1 MAPGGVGATLLVGG
15 VQLHWREHGDGDP
28 VLLLHESAASGAIW
42 EPLVSVLGPGVRSI
56 ALDRRGWGASGAP
69 EPYAATTIE
78 EQAADADA
86 LLTELEA
93 GPAVACGAGLGA
105 VVALELLLR
114 HAERTK
120 AAVLIEPP
128 LLAFVPEATEG
139 LGADRQQLSDAMAE
153 GGGPEAVTDLYL
165 AGGLPFLGPGAE
177 RLPETVAAEGRRR
190 PRSLFAE
197 LATVPAWSLNGAQM
211 RALEA
216 PSRIVVG
223 SSTPAHLRTAA
234 EQLSERLGGTE
245 LVRLQSGGLPHV
257 TGAAELAGVV
267 SDLI

>member
-1 MAPGGVGATLLVGG
+1 LAPGGVGATLLVGG
-15 VQLHWREHGDGDP
+15 VELHWREHGDGNP
-28 VLLLHESAASGAIW
+28 VLFLHESAASGAVW
-42 EPLVSVLGPGVRSI
+42 EPVVSALGAGVRSI
-56 ALDRRGWGASGAP
+56 ALDRRGWGSSGTP
-69 EPYAATTIE
+69 EPYAATTVE
-78 EQAADADA
+78 EQAADAA
-86 LLTELEA
+86 AVLAELEA

-114 HAERTK
+114 HADLTR

-139 LGADRQQLSDAMAE
+139 LGADRQELSDAMAE
-153 GGGPEAVTDLYL
+153 GGQEAVTDLYL
-165 AGGLPFLGPGAE
+165 TGGLPFLGPGTE
-177 RLPETVAAEGRRR
+177 RLPEAVAAKARRR

-197 LATVPAWSLNGAQM
+197 LATVPAWSLNGAEM

-234 EQLSERLGGTE
+234 DQLSQFLGGTE
-245 LVRLQSGGLPHV
+245 LVQLQSGGLPHV
-257 TGAAELAGVV
+257 TGAAELAALI
-267 SDLI
+267 SDLL

>member
-1 MAPGGVGATLLVGG
+1 LAPGGVGATLLVGG

-42 EPLVSVLGPGVRSI
+42 DPLLAVLGPGVRSI
-56 ALDRRGWGASGAP
+56 ALDRRGWGASGTP
-69 EPYAATTIE
+69 EPYAATTVE

-86 LLTELEA
+86 VLAELEA
-93 GPAVACGAGLGA
+93 GPAVVCGAGLGA

-114 HAERTK
+114 HAERAK

-128 LLAFVPEATEG
+128 LLAFVPDATEG
-139 LGADRQQLSDAMAE
+139 LGADRQQLSDTMAE
-153 GGGPEAVTDLYL
+153 GGSEAVTDLYL
-165 AGGLPFLGPGAE
+165 TGGLPFLGPGAE
-177 RLPETVAAEGRRR
+177 RLPEAVAAETRRRR
-190 PRSLFAE
+190 PSLFAE
-197 LATVPAWSLNGAQM
+197 LATVPAWSLNGAAM
-211 RALEA
+211 RALQA

-234 EQLSERLGGTE
+234 EHLSGRLGGAE
-245 LVRLQSGGLPHV
+245 LVQLQSGGLPHM

-267 SDLI
+267 SDLL